1 MTLPVKKPEVAKPF
15 LLEEYSFIPRQNI
28 SQ

>member
-1 MTLPVKKPEVAKPF
+1 MTLPVKKPEMAKPF
-15 LLEEYSFIPRQNI
+15 LLKEYGFIPRQNI